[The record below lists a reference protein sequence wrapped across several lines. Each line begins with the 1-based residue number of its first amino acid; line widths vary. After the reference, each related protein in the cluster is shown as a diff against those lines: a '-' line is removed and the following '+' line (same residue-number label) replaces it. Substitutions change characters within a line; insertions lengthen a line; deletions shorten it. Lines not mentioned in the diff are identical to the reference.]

1 MQSGV
6 KRLFVDDVI
15 CFLSDS
21 NEYEYTLQTKKPV
34 IDNPVIVVTSPA
46 NIVPPPEGFLFML
59 QPTNPSLPCIEL
71 SSDCNNILG
80 RSSDSKW
87 CITNPRI
94 SMEHIG
100 MAIHEKEE
108 KPVVMKQLGE
118 EASSVNGVLVSNTDL
133 CCTELAINDVIRFLS
148 YDAATEYT
156 IKLVLNTT
164 NPPVIVDAPAP
175 APIIAVA
182 IPIRHQIPTGVLA
195 AVQMMRHP
203 GDRRHPPTELGGWGG
218 SRTKNGFKSERS
230 SCFDEILLYG
240 QSLPCSSNKIC
251 SLRNNINAANLLSS
265 NTVVTYP
272 HSDALIN
279 GALTIK
285 KMFPAKQSGPS
296 IVHEARKG
304 LIIVNNLGAITL
316 QHTDM
321 LAYETRVCYA
331 VKDLGVLGPQDL
343 LTNCLCI
350 AFALA
355 SGNTQCSISQ
365 GRNVVHDSDKKNHCK
380 HTVVLTA
387 VHFFSDDELRRFLA

>member
-34 IDNPVIVVTSPA
+34 IDNPVIVVTSPANTPA

-94 SMEHIG
+94 SMEHIA

-108 KPVVMKQLGE
+108 KSVVMKQLGE
-118 EASSVNGVLVSNTDL
+118 EASSVNGVLVSNTDS
-133 CCTELAINDVIRFLS
+133 CTELAINDVIRFLS

-182 IPIRHQIPTGVLA
+182 IPIRHQIPTGVVA
-195 AVQMMRHP
+195 AVKMIRHP

-218 SRTKNGFKSERS
+218 SRTKNGFKRNS
-230 SCFDEILLYG
+230 SVWTVA
-240 QSLPCSSNKIC
+240 SL
-251 SLRNNINAANLLSS
+251 
-265 NTVVTYP
+265 
-272 HSDALIN
+272 
-279 GALTIK
+279 
-285 KMFPAKQSGPS
+285 FFQ
-296 IVHEARKG
+296 
-304 LIIVNNLGAITL
+304 
-316 QHTDM
+316 
-321 LAYETRVCYA
+321 
-331 VKDLGVLGPQDL
+331 QDL
-343 LTNCLCI
+343 Q
-350 AFALA
+350 F
-355 SGNTQCSISQ
+355 
-365 GRNVVHDSDKKNHCK
+365 KKQY
-380 HTVVLTA
+380 
-387 VHFFSDDELRRFLA
+387 